1 MALFTRYS
9 AVHRITHYFR
19 PVILSP
25 AGTDYLTCTIKRRL
39 SSDAPSEFTGP
50 NAYEILG
57 VSETSSFSEIKSS
70 FRKLAKETHPDLAQS
85 QPDSSAS
92 KRFIEILAAYE
103 VRFWLFEPRCGMH
116 DIGGWY
122 VETFGRDKKG
132 RTVPSQRY
140 WDGLDVNDHSDKKLH
155 PAMYL
160 FALAY
165 RTLDIEEARHRRRSM
180 KDMVEDKML
189 KIFNWCKARVLRV

>member
-1 MALFTRYS
+1 MCEALYFGEFLRSLDMALFTRYS

-85 QPDSSAS
+85 QPHSSAS

-103 VRFWLFEPRCGMH
+103 ILV
-116 DIGGWY
+116 
-122 VETFGRDKKG
+122 V
-132 RTVPSQRY
+132 
-140 WDGLDVNDHSDKKLH
+140 
-155 PAMYL
+155 
-160 FALAY
+160 
-165 RTLDIEEARHRRRSM
+165 
-180 KDMVEDKML
+180 
-189 KIFNWCKARVLRV
+189 